1 MEFGVLNAC
10 YQGDQDRGGWYA
22 EYDDY
27 SQYIDDEKPVDNY
40 LSYTRLGKRFSI
52 MKQKFRSTISFGK
65 YVLLDIVITMVVLGI
80 LAGVVV
86 LIVRVETWESNTA
99 EVKSW
104 SLFLLWIGR
113 LMDKFNRILVEH

>member
-1 MEFGVLNAC
+1 MIRTGTDGSESFRDVCQENRPQNDVSSVSTDLT
-10 YQGDQDRGGWYA
+10 YA

-52 MKQKFRSTISFGK
+52 MKQQLRSTISFGK

-86 LIVRVETWESNTA
+86 LIVRVET
-99 EVKSW
+99 
-104 SLFLLWIGR
+104 
-113 LMDKFNRILVEH
+113 